1 MSESKPRMTLQKRI
15 GEWELSY
22 RLFGNIGYNIYDFE
36 MGNYVYFLDNI
47 KSLADLI
54 EGLFVLSPLADDALE
69 VAEQMNEND
78 FYDFKIALARERGI
92 CQRGGEIDSIFPT
105 RYMPLLIPEQF
116 VLGNSLADKFEV
128 SLGTALIRVIESRKA

>member
-36 MGNYVYFLDNI
+36 MGNYVYFLDNV

-54 EGLFVLSPLADDALE
+54 EGFIQLSPLANDALE

-78 FYDFKIALARERGI
+78 FYDFKIDLAHERSI
-92 CQRGGEIDSIFPT
+92 CQRYEMDSIFPA
-105 RYMPLLIPEQF
+105 RYIPLLIPEQF
-116 VLGNSLADKFEV
+116 VLGSLLADKFIV
-128 SLGTALIRVIESRKA
+128 PLGTALIRIIESRQA